1 MCATV
6 FELMAVEPIHL
17 EQTFQ
22 IRSRPDVLF
31 RLVADPKRRI
41 RWDKNL
47 RVFQYVGEEK
57 LERGA
62 RVKLRLITRLGG
74 LVMYARYSQ
83 LSAPNRFTL
92 ESEKPGGFIAR
103 FEQSW
108 IFKPVPGGSEVTS
121 KFTVLPR
128 YKFGRK
134 MIERLVH
141 SLVGETL
148 LGLQRQVDSQMANLM
163 EEMSKEMAEKQKREK
178 RQKKKK

>member
-1 MCATV
+1 
-6 FELMAVEPIHL
+6 MASSKVEPIQL

-22 IRSRPDVLF
+22 IRSRPDILF

-47 RVFQYVGEEK
+47 RIFQYLGEEK

-74 LVMYARYSQ
+74 LVMFARYSQ

-108 IFKPVPGGSEVTS
+108 LFKPVPGGTEVTG

-128 YKFGRK
+128 YNIGRR
-134 MIERLVH
+134 MVERLVN
-141 SLVGETL
+141 SMMGETL
-148 LGLQRQVDSQMANLM
+148 LGLQRQVDSQTAGAI
-163 EEMSKEMAEKQKREK
+163 EEASKEMAEKQKREK